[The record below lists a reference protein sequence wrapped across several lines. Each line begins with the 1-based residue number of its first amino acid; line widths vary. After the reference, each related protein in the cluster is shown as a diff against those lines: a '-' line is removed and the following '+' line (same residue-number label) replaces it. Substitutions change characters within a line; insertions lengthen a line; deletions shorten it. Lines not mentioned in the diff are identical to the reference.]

1 MISDPSFYFAIKTA
15 VHIVI
20 KPKSKIILFIYLLLL
35 KPKSKMRSKTKMKK
49 HFSIK
54 LPEISTIF

>member
-35 KPKSKMRSKTKMKK
+35 KPKSKTKWDRKPK
-49 HFSIK
+49 WK
-54 LPEISTIF
+54 NIFP